1 MRTPRG
7 RSSHAED
14 RHARQLVLVIGSI
27 ALLFC
32 LLATLFITRWARIG
46 ALERDLASLHRE
58 QAEAQDVQDALRLR
72 LSLANDPET
81 LEDLARENL
90 GLIYRGEEKVYFVE
104 D

>member
-1 MRTPRG
+1 
-7 RSSHAED
+7 
-14 RHARQLVLVIGSI
+14 
-27 ALLFC
+27 
-32 LLATLFITRWARIG
+32 
-46 ALERDLASLHRE
+46 
-58 QAEAQDVQDALRLR
+58 VQDALRLR